1 MCCKGIGLLAVAAWG
16 QVDGGS
22 GGFANCCKIEVHVL
36 FRYTQTAD
44 NDLQYWG
51 LDYPPLSAYQVNDG
65 LAILIC
71 SLAVVR
77 SAGSRCQLV

>member
-1 MCCKGIGLLAVAAWG
+1 MLQGIRLLAVPAWRQG
-16 QVDGGS
+16 DREFGGL
-22 GGFANCCKIEVHVL
+22 ANCHKQDLHML

-51 LDYPPLSAYQVNDG
+51 LDYPPLSAYQVINS
-65 LAILIC
+65 LAILVC
-71 SLAVVR
+71 ALAVIR